1 MLLLTRINN
10 TAVMGSQLGPLGW
23 DGGVDGPSPVALSGT
38 VALWVVSRDKIRLLG
53 LGPAI
58 ALYKQA
64 LCTICNQ
71 AMKKN

>member
-23 DGGVDGPSPVALSGT
+23 DGVVDGPNPVT
-38 VALWVVSRDKIRLLG
+38 LWIVSRDKIRLLG

-58 ALYKQA
+58 ALYKRHCAPYVTKQ
-64 LCTICNQ
+64 
-71 AMKKN
+71 

>member
-23 DGGVDGPSPVALSGT
+23 DGVVDGPSPVAVSGT

-53 LGPAI
+53 LGPASSI
-58 ALYKQA
+58 
-64 LCTICNQ
+64 
-71 AMKKN
+71 